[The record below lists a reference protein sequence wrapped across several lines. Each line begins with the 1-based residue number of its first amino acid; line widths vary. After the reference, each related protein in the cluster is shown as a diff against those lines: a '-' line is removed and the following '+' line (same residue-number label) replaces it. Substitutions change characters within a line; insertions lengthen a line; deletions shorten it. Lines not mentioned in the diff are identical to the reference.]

1 MGVPNDIFVNDQPPA
16 CEDKHLNAYTQE
28 INNAIASAGINVS
41 ESDKSQLAM
50 ALAVVSSASHSYT
63 ASGSANSI
71 LLSSVA
77 GIAGPK
83 SYVDGME
90 CNFTATTPNTGQVT
104 VNVNNLGEKTIKN
117 VAYQQLSGGEISG
130 FVTLIFKK
138 AQDCFFVVPY
148 MTRQRFNVDF
158 PAGIPLPWPGSTP
171 PPGWL
176 ECNGQSFNTSTYP
189 ELAKAYPSGVIIDL
203 RGEFIRGWDHG
214 RGVDNGRTI
223 ASRQN
228 DEFKAHTH
236 DVQTYG
242 TDTANNGNF
251 IDSGD
256 ESGKAGICRDAALE
270 VGGSE
275 TRPRNVAFM
284 YIVRAA

>member
-1 MGVPNDIFVNDQPPA
+1 MGVPTDIFVNDQPPA

-28 INNAIASAGINVS
+28 INNAIKAAGIS
-41 ESDKSQLAM
+41 LTDADTSQLAM
-50 ALAVVSSASHSYT
+50 ALSVVASASHSYA

-71 LLSSVA
+71 TLNSVA

-90 CNFTATTPNTGQVT
+90 CNFTATNPNTGQTT
-104 VNVNNLGEKTIKN
+104 VNVNGLGVKPIKN
-117 VAYQQLSGGEISG
+117 VAYQPLSGGEISG

-176 ECNGQSFNTSTYP
+176 ECNGQSFNASTYP
-189 ELAKAYPSGVIIDL
+189 ELAKAYPSGRIIDL

-214 RGVDNGRTI
+214 RGVDQGRTI
-223 ASRQN
+223 GSSQGDA
-228 DEFKAHTH
+228 FKAHTH
-236 DVQTYG
+236 DVQTYA

-256 ESGKAGICRDAALE
+256 EPGKAGICRDAALE

-275 TRPRNVAFM
+275 TRPRNVALM